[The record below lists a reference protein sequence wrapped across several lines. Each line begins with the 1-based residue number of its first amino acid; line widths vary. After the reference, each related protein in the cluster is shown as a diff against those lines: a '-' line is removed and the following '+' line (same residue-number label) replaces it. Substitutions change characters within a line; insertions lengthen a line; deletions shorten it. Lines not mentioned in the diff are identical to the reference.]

1 MYENSKDCITED
13 MQWVVDYSF
22 NGFKVTVCKISPLDV
37 RLQIAV
43 DFVTFCPPNSSAIL
57 AMVSVRG
64 GGKIDT
70 V

>member
-1 MYENSKDCITED
+1 MYENSKDCITKD

-43 DFVTFCPPNSSAIL
+43 NFVTFCPPNSSA
-57 AMVSVRG
+57 
-64 GGKIDT
+64 
-70 V
+70 